1 MIAAK
6 TFPMTKPLEETRK
19 KKCGRERE
27 REKERDCVMERERTI
42 ETNRTMVM
50 YKTDRSID

>member
-27 REKERDCVMERERTI
+27 RERKKEIVLWNVRELSKQI
-42 ETNRTMVM
+42 EQW
-50 YKTDRSID
+50 